1 MDVLLVVE
9 HLRRSLSAGIS
20 TYTLGL
26 LQGLAELEDAPHLTL
41 HASRPPRNGADPL
54 LAHGHAVVASPLPS
68 RLLTRAWDRGLG
80 GRLVATAS
88 ADVLHSTSLAFPP
101 LRKAPPASVMV
112 HDTAW
117 REVPDAYPSRG
128 LRWHEAALQRA
139 IAEARH
145 LLVPATVAA
154 DALIAAGAPASKVVV
169 IEEGADHLPPADL
182 DGAQRILDRLG
193 VREGF
198 LLTVGTLQPRKN
210 LRRLLEAYA
219 LARHE
224 LPEPWPLVVV
234 GAEGWGDAL
243 PASAVPH
250 GVVLAGAVRGA
261 EIAGLYRKARCLA
274 FVPLVEGFGLPPL
287 EAMRECTPVVA
298 SAVPSVAGTGSVL
311 EVDPH
316 DVKAIAAALV
326 KASSDDRV
334 RSELVTAGL
343 ERSRELTW
351 KAAARHH
358 VDLWASMVGA

>member
-9 HLRRSLSAGIS
+9 HLRRSMSAGIS
-20 TYTLGL
+20 TYSLGL
-26 LQGLAELEDAPHLTL
+26 LQGLGDLGPSAPAITL
-41 HASRPPRNGADPL
+41 HASRAPKGVPDPL
-54 LAHGHAVVASPLPS
+54 DLLGHAVASSPLPAP
-68 RLLTRAWDRGLG
+68 LLTRAWDRGLAAAPRG
-80 GRLVATAS
+80 

-101 LRKAPPASVMV
+101 LAKAPPASVMV

-117 REVPDAYPSRG
+117 RAVPDAYPRRG
-128 LRWHEAALQRA
+128 RRWHEAALQRA
-139 IAEARH
+139 IDHARY
-145 LLVPATVAA
+145 LLVPARVAA
-154 DALIAAGAPASKVVV
+154 DALVAAGAPAAKVIV
-169 IEEGADHLPPADL
+169 IEEGADHLPAADV

-210 LRRLLEAYA
+210 LQRLLEAYA
-219 LARHE
+219 RARHD

-243 PASAVPH
+243 PEREVPH
-250 GVVLAGAVRGA
+250 GVLLAGEVRGA
-261 EIAGLYRKARCLA
+261 ELAGLYRKARCLA

-298 SAVPSVAGTGSVL
+298 SPVPSVAGTGAAL

-316 DVKAIAAALV
+316 DVEAIARALV
-326 KASSDDRV
+326 RASSDDRV

-343 ERSRELTW
+343 QRSGELTW
-351 KAAARHH
+351 KSVAAEHVALWETMAR
-358 VDLWASMVGA
+358 A